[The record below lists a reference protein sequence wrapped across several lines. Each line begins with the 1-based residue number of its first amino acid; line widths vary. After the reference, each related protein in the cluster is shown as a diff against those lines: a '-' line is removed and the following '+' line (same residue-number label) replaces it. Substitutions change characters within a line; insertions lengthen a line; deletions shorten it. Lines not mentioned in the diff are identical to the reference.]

1 MAPTD
6 PTNPLINDDLAP
18 TSPEQR
24 TWSLWHIA
32 ALWVGIAICIP
43 TYMLASGF
51 VDQGWPLGLAV
62 ASVALGN
69 LIVLV
74 PMVLNAHAGTRYGVP
89 FPVLLRAS
97 FGVLGANVPALMR
110 ALVACGWFGI
120 QTWIGGMAI
129 YTLVGV
135 LVPETWTLPDVV
147 PGWLGIGTGQL
158 VAFLVFWAI
167 NVAIIVRGIETIRVF
182 ETWSAPFLLLTG
194 VALFVWA
201 WQRVGDLGVM
211 LADPPGSTGFDMG
224 KLAVGLT
231 IGVSYWGTL
240 ALNIPDF
247 SRFARSQKDQ
257 IVGQAL
263 GLPAT
268 MALFAFIG
276 AAVTNATA
284 VIFGARIADPV
295 ALLAKIGGPALTVL
309 SLVGLAVATLTTNLA
324 ANIVSPANDFSNLAP
339 RRISFRLGAIIAS
352 AIGAAI
358 LPWKLLSNLGNYLFV
373 WLGGYGGMLGAV
385 GGIMIADYYVVRRGR
400 LDVDALYRRGG
411 PYEYSGGFHITAL
424 IALLAGIAP
433 NVPGFLGALGAVAL
447 APDSAWAQIYNWAW
461 FVGFFVAGGV
471 YLAGTELT
479 RRRQ

>member
-1 MAPTD
+1 MAASD
-6 PTNPLINDDLAP
+6 STNSLINDDLAP
-18 TSPEQR
+18 TSPAQR

-43 TYMLASGF
+43 TYMLASGL
-51 VDQGWPLGLAV
+51 VDQGWSLGLAV

-74 PMVLNAHAGTRYGVP
+74 PMVLNAHAGTRYGIP

-97 FGVLGANVPALMR
+97 FGVLGANVPAMMR

-129 YTLVGV
+129 YTLVGA
-135 LVPETWTLPDVV
+135 LVPETWTLPNVL
-147 PGWLGIGTGQL
+147 PAWMGINTGQL

-167 NVAIIVRGIETIRVF
+167 NVAIIVRGIDTIRVL
-182 ETWSAPFLLLTG
+182 ETWSAPFLLAIG
-194 VALFVWA
+194 VALFAWA
-201 WQRVGDLGVM
+201 WLRVGDLGAM
-211 LADPPGSTGFDMG
+211 LADPPGATGFDMD

-257 IVGQAL
+257 VVGQAL

-268 MALFAFIG
+268 MAMFAFIG

-295 ALLAKIGGPALTVL
+295 ALLARIGGPALTVL

-339 RRISFRLGAIIAS
+339 RRISFRQGAIIAS
-352 AIGAAI
+352 AIGAVI
-358 LPWKLLSNLGNYLFV
+358 MPWKLLSNLGNYLFV

-385 GGIMIADYYVVRRGR
+385 GGIMIADYYLIRRGQ
-400 LDVDALYRRGG
+400 LDIDALYRRGG
-411 PYEYSGGFHITAL
+411 AYEYSGGFHVTAL
-424 IALLAGIAP
+424 VALATGIAP
-433 NVPGFLGALGAVAL
+433 NVPGFLGALGVVTL
-447 APDSAWAQIYNWAW
+447 APDSAWTTIYSWAW
-461 FVGFFVAGGV
+461 FVGFFLAGAV
-471 YLAGTELT
+471 YLGGTALT

>member
-1 MAPTD
+1 MATTD
-6 PTNPLINDDLAP
+6 PNNALINDDLAP
-18 TSPEQR
+18 TTPAQR
-24 TWSLWHIA
+24 TWTLWHIA

-43 TYMLASGF
+43 TYMLASGL
-51 VDQGWPLGLAV
+51 VDQGWSLGLAV

-74 PMVLNAHAGTRYGVP
+74 PMVLNAHAGTRYGIP

-129 YTLVGV
+129 YMLVGV
-135 LVPETWTLPDVV
+135 LVPETWALPNVL
-147 PGWLGIGTGQL
+147 PAWMGIDTGQL
-158 VAFLVFWAI
+158 VAFLVFWAL
-167 NVAIIVRGIETIRVF
+167 NVAIIVRGIETIRVL
-182 ETWSAPFLLLTG
+182 ETWAAPFLLLIG

-211 LADPPGSTGFDMG
+211 LADPDGSTGFDMG

-247 SRFARSQKDQ
+247 ARFARSQKDQ

-268 MALFAFIG
+268 MTLFAFIG

-284 VIFGARIADPV
+284 VIFGARVADPV
-295 ALLAKIGGPALTVL
+295 ALLAQIGGPALTVL
-309 SLVGLAVATLTTNLA
+309 ALIGLAVATITTNLA
-324 ANIVSPANDFSNLAP
+324 ANIVSPANDFSNLSP
-339 RRISFRLGAIIAS
+339 RRISFRLGAVIAA
-352 AIGAAI
+352 AIGALI
-358 LPWKLLSNLGNYLFV
+358 MPWKLLGDLGSYLFV

-385 GGIMIADYYVVRRGR
+385 GGIMIADYYVIRRTR

-411 PYEYSGGFHITAL
+411 PYEYSRGFHITAL
-424 IALLAGIAP
+424 VALLAGIAP
-433 NVPGFLGALGAVAL
+433 NLPGFLAALGAVTL
-447 APDSAWAQIYNWAW
+447 APDSPWTHIYSLAW
-461 FVGFFVAGGV
+461 FVGFFLAGGV
-471 YLAGTELT
+471 YLAGTALT
-479 RRRQ
+479 RPRR